1 MLCTMSVAG
10 LYSNIPHD
18 MGLSTVRK
26 RLVEKE
32 EKDVSTEAFV
42 ELAELGLKNNNFKFD
57 GKSLKQKS
65 LQQCLLWLKVF
76 YLW

>member
-1 MLCTMSVAG
+1 MSVAG

-18 MGLSTVRK
+18 VGLSTVRK
-26 RLVEKE
+26 RVVEKE
-32 EKDVSTEAFV
+32 EKDVSTETFV
-42 ELAELGLKNNNFKFD
+42 ELAELGLKKNIFKFD
-57 GKSLKQKS
+57 GKSLKQNS